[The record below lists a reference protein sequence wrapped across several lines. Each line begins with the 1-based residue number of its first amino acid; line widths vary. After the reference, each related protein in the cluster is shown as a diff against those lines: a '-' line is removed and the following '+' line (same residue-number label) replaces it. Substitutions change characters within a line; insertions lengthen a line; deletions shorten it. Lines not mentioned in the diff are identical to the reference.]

1 MALVASR
8 PAALRL
14 ALDLQAARLV
24 GQAFRPMASLRLA
37 PDLQAA
43 RLVEPSDSGAPELR
57 LAPDLQAARLDN
69 GLKPG
74 AAGLFSFQRKQ
85 KRSLPP
91 QNKAS

>member
-1 MALVASR
+1 MSSR
-8 PAALRL
+8 ELRL
-14 ALDLQAARLV
+14 APDLQAARLPRNSRD
-24 GQAFRPMASLRLA
+24 FRSSLRLA

-43 RLVEPSDSGAPELR
+43 RLRLPVHAARFLLR

-85 KRSLPP
+85 KRDLAP
-91 QNKAS
+91 QNKVS